1 MSDPTIVVDVYGSK
15 DAPGAPKKR
24 PAPATPWLNSNN
36 FAVTARSC
44 AGLPAIPNSQK
55 QRRALMK
62 RTILLAVVS
71 TLILASYQYSP
82 AASSKGNDE
91 AEIKALEQRIVDG
104 AKARDVDAVM
114 KNYVDDDS
122 LLVFDVIPPRQYVGA
137 KALSRNWQGFLDG
150 FDGTITLEN
159 SDMEV
164 VSDGKLAYA
173 HYIAHVAGKGKDGNP
188 IDMAF
193 RLTDVLRKVKGK
205 WLIVHEH
212 VSVPVDVATGKAD
225 LTSKP

>member
-1 MSDPTIVVDVYGSK
+1 LYPT
-15 DAPGAPKKR
+15 
-24 PAPATPWLNSNN
+24 APA
-36 FAVTARSC
+36 
-44 AGLPAIPNSQK
+44 
-55 QRRALMK
+55 
-62 RTILLAVVS
+62 
-71 TLILASYQYSP
+71 
-82 AASSKGNDE
+82 AASRGNDE

-104 AKARDVDAVM
+104 AKVRDVDAIM

-122 LLVFDVIPPRQYVGA
+122 LLVFDVILPRQYVGA
-137 KALSRNWQGFLDG
+137 EALHKNWQGFLDG
-150 FDGTITLEN
+150 FDGPITLEN

-164 VSDGKLAYA
+164 ISDGKLACA

-188 IDMAF
+188 IDMTL
-193 RLTDVLRKVKGK
+193 RLTDVLREINGK

>member
-1 MSDPTIVVDVYGSK
+1 LNFCRGS
-15 DAPGAPKKR
+15 APSQRLVQSGFCEVALTLVFR
-24 PAPATPWLNSNN
+24 
-36 FAVTARSC
+36 VRSC
-44 AGLPAIPNSQK
+44 HATSQNP
-55 QRRALMK
+55 Q
-62 RTILLAVVS
+62 
-71 TLILASYQYSP
+71 
-82 AASSKGNDE
+82 
-91 AEIKALEQRIVDG
+91 
-104 AKARDVDAVM
+104 
-114 KNYVDDDS
+114 DS

>member
-1 MSDPTIVVDVYGSK
+1 
-15 DAPGAPKKR
+15 
-24 PAPATPWLNSNN
+24 
-36 FAVTARSC
+36 
-44 AGLPAIPNSQK
+44 
-55 QRRALMK
+55 MK

-71 TLILASYQYSP
+71 ALILVSYRDAP
-82 AASSKGNDE
+82 AAASRGNDE

-104 AKARDVDAVM
+104 AKVRDVDAIM

-122 LLVFDVIPPRQYVGA
+122 LLVFDVILPRQYVGA
-137 KALSRNWQGFLDG
+137 EALHKNWQGFLDG
-150 FDGTITLEN
+150 FDGPITLEN

-164 VSDGKLAYA
+164 ISDGKLACA

-188 IDMAF
+188 IDMTL
-193 RLTDVLRKVKGK
+193 RLTDVLREINGK

>member
-1 MSDPTIVVDVYGSK
+1 
-15 DAPGAPKKR
+15 
-24 PAPATPWLNSNN
+24 
-36 FAVTARSC
+36 
-44 AGLPAIPNSQK
+44 
-55 QRRALMK
+55 
-62 RTILLAVVS
+62 
-71 TLILASYQYSP
+71 
-82 AASSKGNDE
+82 
-91 AEIKALEQRIVDG
+91 
-104 AKARDVDAVM
+104 M

-159 SDMEV
+159 RDMEV

-173 HYIAHVAGKGKDGNP
+173 HYIARVAGKGKDGNP
-188 IDMAF
+188 IEMAF

>member
-1 MSDPTIVVDVYGSK
+1 
-15 DAPGAPKKR
+15 
-24 PAPATPWLNSNN
+24 
-36 FAVTARSC
+36 
-44 AGLPAIPNSQK
+44 
-55 QRRALMK
+55 MK

-71 TLILASYQYSP
+71 TLILASYQYAP

-91 AEIKALEQRIVDG
+91 AEIKALEQRIVDA
-104 AKARDVDAVM
+104 AKARDVDAVV

-122 LLVFDVIPPRQYVGA
+122 LLVFDVLPPRQYVGA
-137 KALSRNWQGFLDG
+137 EAFHKDWQGFLDG
-150 FDGTITLEN
+150 FDGPITFEN

-173 HYIAHVAGKGKDGNP
+173 HCIAHVAGKGKDGNP
-188 IDMAF
+188 IDMTL

-225 LTSKP
+225 LNSKP